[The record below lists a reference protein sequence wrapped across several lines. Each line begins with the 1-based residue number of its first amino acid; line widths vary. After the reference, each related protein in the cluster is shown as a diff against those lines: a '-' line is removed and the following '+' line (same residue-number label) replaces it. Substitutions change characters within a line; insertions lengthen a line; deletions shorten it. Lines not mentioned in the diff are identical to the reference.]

1 MTEYEKKIDEILEKR
16 EALAQELGEIM
27 KMKEAHNIMQT
38 CKDEGHIW
46 TIVNVQSNALV
57 VENISLIC
65 TRCEGN
71 TSLSNYSDGVNAWR
85 VEHNE
90 YSQTQLKEMMGMEY

>member
-27 KMKEAHNIMQT
+27 KMKEIHNIMQT

-71 TSLSNYSDGVNAWR
+71 TSTKHPSETGGWLVWY
-85 VEHNE
+85 NE